1 MKKLYVFLIS
11 VMVLNATG
19 CARRSVGVIG
29 GADGPTKIIVG
40 EKNGKVY
47 RSEKEPVKAVMI
59 DGCIYYETGEDN
71 DAEARCGVLDGSFE
85 KAVDK
90 WELPKN
96 DNESNFEIKNNG
108 YQVGVAEDT
117 IEILIGDDWE
127 IFRKIYDSE
136 KDLTQYK
143 YIIEVEGDTQYKF
156 GEKEYIVLTNDLD
169 ITANDVAKSLFSSD
183 SGDYLDVYIV
193 EVD

>member
-1 MKKLYVFLIS
+1 MKKLYMFLII
-11 VMVLNATG
+11 VMVLTATG
-19 CARRSVGVIG
+19 CAGQSVGVIG
-29 GADGPTKIIVG
+29 GADGPTKIIVSD
-40 EKNGKVY
+40 KKGKVY

-59 DGCIYYETGEDN
+59 DGCIYYDTGEDN
-71 DAEARCGVLDGSFE
+71 DAESRCGVFDGSFE

-96 DNESNFEIKNNG
+96 NNESNFEIKNNG
-108 YQVGVAEDT
+108 YQIGAREDA

-143 YIIEVEGDTQYKF
+143 YIIDVEGDTQYKF
-156 GEKEYIVLTNDLD
+156 GEKEYIVLANDLD

-183 SGDYLDVYIV
+183 SGDYLDVYVV
-193 EVD
+193 EFD